1 MPRYSSFQVKSAQTL
16 QNSPPLSVSDK
27 LEALNNK
34 NYVALANDMRL
45 SWDGDLKID
54 PSTGDYVIS
63 YNLEAFTQ
71 RLYRKLITQ
80 QGTYPGNSAFGWN
93 FEYLFSLPLK
103 EQENMLPYIAKDI
116 KRSLEQDPE
125 VSNVS
130 DLVLRI
136 VRDDFRSHKIEIE
149 VSVIPSG
156 YNNQVNIVL
165 ESVWENVM
173 IYLIL

>member
-27 LEALNNK
+27 LEAANNK
-34 NYVALANDMRL
+34 NYLELANDMRI

-54 PSTGDYVIS
+54 SNTGDYIIS

-80 QGTYPGNSAFGWN
+80 QGTYPGDPNFGWN

-116 KRSLEQDPE
+116 KKSLEQDPE
-125 VSNVS
+125 VSTVS
-130 DLVLRI
+130 DLILRI

-149 VSVIPSG
+149 VLVIPFG
-156 YNNQVNIVL
+156 YNNQVNLVL
-165 ESVWENVM
+165 ESV
-173 IYLIL
+173 